1 MPKFS
6 IYAQTVAS
14 KYLGEIE
21 AETADEANEKASAD
35 DAMLNAMTMS
45 LCHQCSTIDLGDPD
59 FVVEEA

>member
-21 AETADEANEKASAD
+21 AETADEAYEKASAD
-35 DAMLNAMTMS
+35 DAMLNAMS